1 MNKTALA
8 IEKLRKDAKFAIRL
22 GDQQTGSLVEQ
33 CKPFQ
38 QIVEQLQNEIA
49 TIRVNKRL
57 SYSAIHEDVR
67 LAKERAV
74 EQVTRYYDTISRQ
87 AVVVD
92 LQDRLVSAVA
102 TKRRGNAEAMQN
114 AAGLATELRQHVL
127 PRLIAQNEANNIPA
141 TQTVSKLA
149 VQAAE
154 RYSTDPTKMETILN
168 ALQIGWPFNETLT
181 DEAKSQ
187 VEAIVSA
194 QVAPDEMKVLR
205 IAKAVS
211 KAISSVAEATIQ
223 ECRELG

>member
-1 MNKTALA
+1 MKTALA

-22 GDQQTGSLVEQ
+22 DDQQTGNLVEQ

-38 QIVEQLQNEIA
+38 QFVEQLQNEIA

-87 AVVVD
+87 DVVVD

-127 PRLIAQNEANNIPA
+127 PRLIAQNEANNIPE
-141 TQTVSKLA
+141 TQTISKLA

-154 RYSTDPTKMETILN
+154 RYSTDPAKMETILN
-168 ALQIGWPFNETLT
+168 ALQIGWPFNETIT

-205 IAKAVS
+205 TAKAVS